1 MNCEECIYQFKCYT
15 VVKQPR
21 KIAGVRFTLAYSCSE
36 CIASPTSIGR
46 QFGKPY
52 AVCTKTNMLVHNK
65 SIACADIEL
74 SPYKKSQKRLIL
86 ETLERTVNAIY
97 DKRPVYC
104 FDSEERKIRRE
115 E

>member
-1 MNCEECIYQFKCYT
+1 
-15 VVKQPR
+15 
-21 KIAGVRFTLAYSCSE
+21 
-36 CIASPTSIGR
+36 
-46 QFGKPY
+46 
-52 AVCTKTNMLVHNK
+52 MLVHNK